1 MGSPKL
7 DLLCA
12 RTTVTLMG
20 YQVSQRRAQ
29 KGKGPSTLRSTCAPG
44 IEPPVGLRRKSSVAN
59 SALSIMADL
68 AKKNPGEYRRKM
80 FAVKLDG
87 GAHLAFHQFR
97 ERVVSVGVD
106 RLATLPAPVRALC
119 IGTLDGDCNNEISR
133 KPRQAVPDTQCEMC
147 YTWYHERMAQQK
159 EAEILAHLQST
170 DQLGG
175 TNAP

>member
-12 RTTVTLMG
+12 RTVTLMG

-44 IEPPVGLRRKSSVAN
+44 IEHWVGLGKSAVAN
-59 SALSIMADL
+59 AALSIMADL
-68 AKKNPGEYRRKM
+68 AKKNPDEYLRKM
-80 FAVKLDG
+80 VAVKLDG

>member
-44 IEPPVGLRRKSSVAN
+44 IEHWVGLGKSAVAN
-59 SALSIMADL
+59 AALRIMADL
-68 AKKNPGEYRRKM
+68 AKKNPSEYLRKM
-80 FAVKLDG
+80 VAAKLDG
-87 GAHLAFHQFR
+87 EAHLAFHQFR